1 MKFWKNKKVFLT
13 GHTGFKGSWMTI
25 MLEMFGAKL
34 TGYSLKPNTKPSLFE
49 EAKAYKNINSI
60 IGDILDES
68 KLSKSIF
75 NAQPEIIIHMAA
87 QPLVR
92 HSYENPKETYMT
104 NVIGT
109 LNILE
114 TARRC
119 KSVKSIIVVTTD
131 KCYENTNKRSGYKE
145 NDPMGGYDPYSSSKG
160 CCELLVSSYRRS
172 YFSTKNTPNLA
183 SVRAGN
189 VIGGGDWADDR
200 LIPDILRSFQNNQKV
215 IIRNPNAVRPWQHV
229 IELLYGYL
237 ILTEKLY
244 HKGEDFDSGWNF
256 GPDQKNCKTVKWI
269 IEKMISHWDK
279 NILWKEDE
287 NSNPHEAEFLM
298 LNNKKAKK
306 ELGWIP
312 SLDLNQSLKLTVD
325 WHKEWVSKNNI
336 SELCKK
342 QIIEYLK
349 DK

>member
-34 TGYSLKPNTKPSLFE
+34 TCYSLKPNTKPSLFE

-60 IGDILDES
+60 TGDILDES

-114 TARRC
+114 TARKC
-119 KSVKSIIVVTTD
+119 KSVKCIIVVTTD

-172 YFSTKNTPNLA
+172 YFSTKNT
-183 SVRAGN
+183 
-189 VIGGGDWADDR
+189 
-200 LIPDILRSFQNNQKV
+200 LI
-215 IIRNPNAVRPWQHV
+215 
-229 IELLYGYL
+229 
-237 ILTEKLY
+237 
-244 HKGEDFDSGWNF
+244 
-256 GPDQKNCKTVKWI
+256 
-269 IEKMISHWDK
+269 
-279 NILWKEDE
+279 
-287 NSNPHEAEFLM
+287 
-298 LNNKKAKK
+298 
-306 ELGWIP
+306 
-312 SLDLNQSLKLTVD
+312 
-325 WHKEWVSKNNI
+325 
-336 SELCKK
+336 
-342 QIIEYLK
+342 
-349 DK
+349 